1 MRKLLVFL
9 MLFAV
14 LGPLTILTA
23 AEEDIT
29 PSVDKERAFGFELMA
44 GGRYDNM
51 RMCVASPAGTN
62 GGPVADIKLLM
73 KFRMSLDWS
82 MIVTIPVFRPILFGA
97 AFKTLQ
103 YESDVAMEYKV
114 KLTEKTDFVTG
125 PGIGMSYNYGKGV
138 ERADKFFSL
147 GPMVSYYAAFDFK
160 APKTYATRLGVQLFH
175 VSLFKTV
182 KNFSSDDYGM
192 VFGGALNF
200 GMYF

>member
-1 MRKLLVFL
+1 MKKIIAFLIVFSIISS
-9 MLFAV
+9 FFV
-14 LGPLTILTA
+14 LSA
-23 AEEDIT
+23 DEDIT
-29 PSVDKERAFGFELMA
+29 NSVDKERAFGFELMA

-82 MIVTIPVFRPILFGA
+82 MIVTIPVFRPVLFGA

-138 ERADKFFSL
+138 EREDKFFSL

-160 APKTYATRLGVQLFH
+160 APKSYATRFGIQLFH

-182 KNFSSDDYGM
+182 KDFSSDDYGM